1 MSNKEQIITKFY
13 DLHKRPSQIAKDL
26 NVVPSYVTKIVKQD
40 IDRYNQEKEYRSKI
54 SKEARKVYKANWNQ
68 THKKSKEDKEL
79 DEFVK
84 LQHKQATDELSYHT
98 TISDE
103 AFRKW
108 NPSLYHYTP
117 KGNLVIDNKL
127 KVGFDTP
134 RKINTNV
141 KLPTQKYKNKYC
153 YSI

>member
-1 MSNKEQIITKFY
+1 MNNKEQIITKFY
-13 DLHKRPSQIAKDL
+13 DLHERPSKIAKDL

-54 SKEARKVYKANWNQ
+54 SKEARKVYKATWNQ

-134 RKINTNV
+134 RKINTNI
-141 KLPTQKYKNKYC
+141 KLPTQKYKKKYC